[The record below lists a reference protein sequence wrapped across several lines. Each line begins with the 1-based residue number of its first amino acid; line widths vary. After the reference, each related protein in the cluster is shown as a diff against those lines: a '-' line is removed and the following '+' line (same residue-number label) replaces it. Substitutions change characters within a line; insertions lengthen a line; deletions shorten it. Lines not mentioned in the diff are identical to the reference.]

1 MSVFEKPLDA
11 SRAVKHART
20 TLHQPNHVRNDDK
33 PAQNM
38 VRFYCIDDSPS
49 LPGRFARWFFQIRA
63 LTETRFGEPG
73 KRFGISTATMSR
85 DDLVWL
91 RDQIDAELRRISWRR
106 GE

>member
-1 MSVFEKPLDA
+1 MSVYEKALDA

-20 TLHQPNHVRNDDK
+20 TLHQPNHVRKDEN
-33 PAQNM
+33 PAKNE
-38 VRFYCIDDSPS
+38 VRFFCIDDNPT
-49 LPGRFARWFFQIRA
+49 LPGRFARWFLQIRA

-85 DDLVWL
+85 EDLVWL
-91 RDQIDAELRRISWRR
+91 RDQIDKELRRSAWRR